1 MKPLYKFKITNKKKK
16 ERKRYQ
22 YPPSLTLSPIQG
34 FLSWLGLC
42 WGGHPSGLRVHT
54 TVHIWRDPLTPQPP
68 RWKRGGWTASGGEA
82 ETENS
87 TDCSHESR
95 QNNKCPSGQSL
106 LIASLSS
113 SPSSVYMW
121 TLAAR
126 RDSEDGR
133 PPTPYPPPTHK
144 FVWVFF
150 FSYGFRNNQLQTIPT
165 RRNSPVLL
173 FYS

>member
-1 MKPLYKFKITNKKKK
+1 MKPLYKFKITNKKNK

-113 SPSSVYMW
+113 SPSCVYVDP
-121 TLAAR
+121 R
-126 RDSEDGR
+126 GEKGQRGR
-133 PPTPYPPPTHK
+133 ETPSPLPPPTHK
-144 FVWVFF
+144 FVGFF
-150 FSYGFRNNQLQTIPT
+150 FSLRFPKQSTPNHSHTPE
-165 RRNSPVLL
+165 
-173 FYS
+173 